1 MPSLDELESGIA
13 RLTVPYKTISIT
25 IDYYPDR
32 VGMNLQR
39 AIAAVTRPPFDVG
52 PVADGLAH
60 VLAGWDLTRNGEPI
74 PLTSDGIGSVGMSIS
89 TAIGGAIMEDFHDPK
104 SPRSTATPSASSIVS
119 LPGSKP
125 DGSATAPTG
134 PTSSSVPNGAASI
147 PQTWPD
153 SQVPVGA

>member
-1 MPSLDELESGIA
+1 MPSLDELEAGLA

-60 VLAGWDLTRNGEPI
+60 VLAAWDLTRNGEPI
-74 PLTSDGIGSVGMSIS
+74 PLTPEGIGSVGMSIS
-89 TAIGGAIMEDFHDPK
+89 TAVGGAIMEDFHDPK
-104 SPRSTATPSASSIVS
+104 SPRPTASPSASSTVS
-119 LPGSKP
+119 PPGSKP
-125 DGSATAPTG
+125 DGSGSAPTG
-134 PTSSSVPNGAASI
+134 PTSSSAPNGSASTPPTLPESPI
-147 PQTWPD
+147 L
-153 SQVPVGA
+153 VGA